1 MNGSASAEGVDR
13 ELIAGWLHARSIARA
28 LPMPVAEQGGWRV
41 DTRSEQEWCRYVFA
55 DPTPAIADLAQ
66 SITQPRVYVKL
77 CQDDAVLTS
86 LLPSRWQ
93 ICAPSWM
100 MTAGTSPLAET
111 PLPDGYLPKVES
123 IGGVVRVAIT
133 SPNGALAASG
143 YAAEASGVFVY
154 DRIVTSP
161 DHQRRGL
168 GRAVMSLLQA
178 QRRSSASREVLVAT
192 AQGRALY
199 TSLGWSVHCRYATA
213 VIPDAV
219 P

>member
-1 MNGSASAEGVDR
+1 MNGSASADVVDR
-13 ELIAGWLHARSIARA
+13 DLIAGWLHARSIARA
-28 LPMPVAEQGGWRV
+28 LPMPVADHGGWRV
-41 DTRSEQEWCRYVFA
+41 DTRSEQEWCRYVFT
-55 DPTPAIADLAQ
+55 DPAPAIAELAQ
-66 SITQPRVYVKL
+66 CITQPRVYVKL
-77 CQDDAVLTS
+77 CQDDAVLRA
-86 LLPSRWQ
+86 LLPSHWQ

-100 MTAGTSPLAET
+100 MTAGATPLAET
-111 PLPDGYLPKVES
+111 GLPDGYLPTVET
-123 IGGVVRVAIT
+123 INGVVRVAIT
-133 SPNGALAASG
+133 GADGALAASG
-143 YAAEASGVFVY
+143 YAAEASGVLVY
-154 DRIVTSP
+154 DRIVTNP

-199 TSLGWSVHCRYATA
+199 TSLGWSVHCPYATA